1 VEIKFDAKLPSDTP
15 NRVYENLL
23 AQNPSVVLDLDGP
36 LFISPDMLKKG
47 EVKLVIAA
55 LEKALL

>member
-1 VEIKFDAKLPSDTP
+1 MEIKFDAKLPSETA

-23 AQNPSVVLDLDGP
+23 VQDPAVVLDLDGP

-55 LEKALL
+55 LKKALL